1 MQNLDA
7 ETLGVLK
14 TQDLRYIE
22 SVVNMDKR
30 KISRLVSEGSRR
42 VKAEGSHLK
51 FAYGSSEINGAKRT
65 LSEDDSEDD
74 NGSLSDGNRNGNGN
88 ESDDSYDLD
97 LSKFMK
103 PQGETIE
110 KSRAEIRQERKAAK
124 RLLKAQQNAEHE
136 LRERIKRQKK
146 LELAAKHLVSEKM
159 AQGKGAKRKIAGKL
173 GEPPVYKFKRVRNR

>member
-42 VKAEGSHLK
+42 EKAEGSHLK

-74 NGSLSDGNRNGNGN
+74 NGSLSDGNRNGN

-159 AQGKGAKRKIAGKL
+159 AQGKGAKRKIAGIL
-173 GEPPVYKFKRVRNR
+173 GEPPVYKF